1 MKHAASARPRRPLSS
16 LLWAAA
22 LCLAGSATAASH
34 EIRIQDYAFHPAELT
49 VKVGDTVV
57 WRNDE
62 KRTSHS
68 VLFLGRDIPES
79 ERFFPGES
87 WQMHF
92 TEPGEYLVGCGP
104 HPEMRGKIIV
114 ESEL

>member
-1 MKHAASARPRRPLSS
+1 MRTGSLGPSRLHTWLLAIGAFVACGAAS
-16 LLWAAA
+16 
-22 LCLAGSATAASH
+22 SASYTIAIH
-34 EIRIQDYAFHPAELT
+34 DYAFHPAELT
-49 VKVGDTVV
+49 VRVGDTVT

-87 WQMHF
+87 WQTTF
-92 TEPGEYLVGCGP
+92 SEPGEYEVSCGP
-104 HPEMRGKIIV
+104 HPEMRGRIIV
-114 ESEL
+114 EAAP